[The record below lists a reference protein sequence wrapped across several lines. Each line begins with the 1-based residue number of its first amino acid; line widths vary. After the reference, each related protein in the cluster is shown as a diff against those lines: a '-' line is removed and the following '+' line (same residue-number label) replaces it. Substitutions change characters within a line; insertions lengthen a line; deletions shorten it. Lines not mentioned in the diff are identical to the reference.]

1 MQTRLPRRLVLA
13 AASVPLAVGYAPP
26 ASAAPAPA
34 RYVVTD
40 LGALGTGDF
49 SVATAINN
57 AGVVVGYSNV
67 TPVLVHAFR
76 WADGTLTDLGALPG
90 DGNTSRATAVNDA
103 GQVAGV
109 SSRASGGFG
118 YTVRWTGGVIQDFG
132 SPNTFQLSFGTGI
145 DPAGRVVGAQRPPDS
160 RDLHPVRWS
169 AAGAATDLGLPAGA
183 AQAQANGVNVR
194 GQIVGSPAFV
204 WRSGAFTLLPP
215 LPGANGATATAIN
228 VGGVVVGSSP
238 AVTTNTVH
246 AVRWRGLAVTD
257 LGTVDGIA
265 FSTATA
271 INAAGQIVGTADP
284 QCVPC
289 PAPRAWLWDTGTIT
303 PLDSLIP
310 AGSGWALQQ
319 ANGINDR
326 GQIVGAGLHNG
337 QPHAYLLTPR
347 FSATVNF
354 QPAGAAVPV
363 GYRCGLRPARVR
375 AVLRLE
381 RRQPGERARPQRGRI
396 PRPAVRHPEPH
407 AEAGRRDPV
416 GPRGAQRPVHR
427 PCGRR
432 RSGGTGQHVPDQR
445 RGPPGGLRYAD
456 RHGALARRDGQRD
469 RHRRPAHRR
478 QRGRRGQQQAQLHR
492 RDLGVRHGPV
502 AATAVVDILVV
513 ALGIPVAA
521 AVAAWVA
528 LRRLRGTARRAAPGG
543 RAGERRTA
551 AGRRRGS
558 QRGRVPRR
566 PPVPHLADAVHGAAT
581 RRRVLRRGAGRAGR
595 LARDH
600 RVHVP
605 AAAADR
611 RTVDRA
617 QRLSVRRARAGP
629 DPGVATGRTP
639 GWPASR

>member
-194 GQIVGSPAFV
+194 GQIVGAPAFV

-363 GYRCGLRPARVR
+363 GYRADTG
-375 AVLRLE
+375 AVF
-381 RRQPGERARPQRGRI
+381 
-396 PRPAVRHPEPH
+396 
-407 AEAGRRDPV
+407 
-416 GPRGAQRPVHR
+416 GPRG
-427 PCGRR
+427 
-432 RSGGTGQHVPDQR
+432 SGLSYGWNADNRANARDRNAAASPDQR
-445 RGPPGGLRYAD
+445 YDTLNHMQKPGGATRWDLAVPNGRYTVHVVAGD
-456 RHGALARRDGQRD
+456 
-469 RHRRPAHRR
+469 
-478 QRGRRGQQQAQLHR
+478 
-492 RDLGVRHGPV
+492 PV
-502 AATAVVDILVV
+502 ALDSTFRISV
-513 ALGIPVAA
+513 
-521 AVAAWVA
+521 
-528 LRRLRGTARRAAPGG
+528 
-543 RAGERRTA
+543 E
-551 AGRRRGS
+551 
-558 QRGRVPRR
+558 
-566 PPVPHLADAVHGAAT
+566 
-581 RRRVLRRGAGRAGR
+581 GR
-595 LARDH
+595 LA
-600 RVHVP
+600 VSGTP
-605 AAAADR
+605 TGAARWLEGTVSVIVTDGRLTVANAAGAVNNKLNYID
-611 RTVDRA
+611 VI
-617 QRLSVRRARAGP
+617 AG
-629 DPGVATGRTP
+629 
-639 GWPASR
+639 